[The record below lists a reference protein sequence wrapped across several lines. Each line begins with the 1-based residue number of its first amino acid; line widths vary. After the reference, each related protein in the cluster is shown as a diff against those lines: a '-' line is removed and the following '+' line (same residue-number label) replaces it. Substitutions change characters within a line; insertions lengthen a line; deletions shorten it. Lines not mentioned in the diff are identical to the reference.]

1 MAVPRF
7 GTDALAEKA
16 KTWRFNT
23 VKGIRQVSPV
33 ASAEG
38 MSIFVSSRNVDAL
51 IDLSNKDGP
60 TVYQKRSQVL
70 IRNDVY
76 TWWDL
81 LSGGV

>member
-1 MAVPRF
+1 MAVPRID
-7 GTDALAEKA
+7 TDALAEKA
-16 KTWRFNT
+16 KICRFNL

-38 MSIFVSSRNVDAL
+38 MSIFVHSRNVCAL
-51 IDLSNKDGP
+51 IDLSNKDGS

-76 TWWDL
+76 TW
-81 LSGGV
+81 